1 MVINI
6 LHGKSLY
13 NKIMLFIAT
22 FYYILSFSG
31 DIVQYR
37 KDRQIAGK
45 AKDLSVLIKSVKN
58 NFI

>member
-1 MVINI
+1 
-6 LHGKSLY
+6 
-13 NKIMLFIAT
+13 MLFIAT